1 MINNILG
8 DRMVISTK
16 IYKGFQTVVPSE
28 IRKELGV
35 NDTDIIEWVVNKKKN
50 NVTVSFRKKSSLHD
64 LSGMGK
70 LDKVTDA
77 VELKHKSQRGQL

>member
-8 DRMVISTK
+8 DRMVISTN
-16 IYKGFQTVVPSE
+16 IYKGFQTVIPSE

-35 NDTDIIEWVVNKKKN
+35 KDTDIVDWVINKKN
-50 NVTVSFRKKSSLHD
+50 NNVIVSFRKKPSLHD

-70 LDKVTDA
+70 LDKVTNA
-77 VELKHKSQRGQL
+77 VDLKHKSQKGML